1 MSEMSEMSE
10 MSDWHV
16 EPGVLV
22 AYLARSLDGVGR
34 ASVEAHVV
42 RCARCRAEVA
52 RVSGTGLGSTDFDAL
67 WDRIETAV
75 ETRHSSGITRRLGRL
90 GIREPD
96 AVVLRETAAQAAQWT
111 VATTVVL
118 ALAALAAA
126 LGRHDGARLA
136 FLILAPLL
144 PPLGVAASYRLTPP
158 STALLEATV
167 PYSPARLLLWRTA
180 YVVATAV
187 PAAVAFGA
195 VVPGQAWLAVSWLL
209 PGAACV
215 SLVLLAATWV
225 DPLVPAAA
233 VATGWTALV
242 LGWHLRDTAA
252 QVTTAPVQ
260 VWAAAVTVAAV
271 FALHRRLVFLRIPP
285 PFPGLPWGGV

>member
-1 MSEMSEMSE
+1 MSEMN
-10 MSDWHV
+10 DWHV
-16 EPGVLV
+16 QPEVLT
-22 AYLARSLDGVGR
+22 AYLARSLDDIAR

-42 RCARCRAEVA
+42 RCADCRADVA
-52 RVSGTGLGSTDFDAL
+52 RVSGPGLGSTNFDAL

-75 ETRHSSGITRRLGRL
+75 ETRHSSGVTRRLGRL

-158 STALLEATV
+158 STALLEATA

-187 PAAVAFGA
+187 PAAMAFGA
-195 VVPGQAWLAVSWLL
+195 VVPGQSWLAVSWLL
-209 PGAACV
+209 PGAACI

-225 DPLVPAAA
+225 DPLVPAAG
-233 VATGWTALV
+233 VAAGWTALV

-252 QVTTAPVQ
+252 QVSTAPVQ
-260 VWAAAVTVAAV
+260 AWAAVIAVAATV
-271 FALHRRLVFLRIPP
+271 ALHRRLVVLRIPP
-285 PFPGLPWGGV
+285 PSPGLAWGGV